1 VVDGREHERAF
12 RPPQSGYRSGA
23 INAIHRSF
31 FEMLICLHESVV
43 PRIIIAELFGTK
55 WCIARE
61 IIFCRIFRDF
71 MLRKGVAI
79 CRNHHAPEAMRT
91 HVEIN
96 SSKLEY
102 GLSCP
107 P

>member
-1 VVDGREHERAF
+1 MNAF

-31 FEMLICLHESVV
+31 FEMLICLYESVV
-43 PRIIIAELFGTK
+43 PRMIVAGLFGTK
-55 WCIARE
+55 ECIARE

-71 MLRKGVAI
+71 MLRKGIAI
-79 CRNHHAPEAMRT
+79 RLNRDAPEAMRAL
-91 HVEIN
+91 VEIN